1 MGKEIGN
8 MQLTSFC
15 NDPWHP
21 CGVLNTNHPELK
33 RKNISEET
41 MVSTVPL
48 GNSWRLSY
56 GRGWDIQLVLF
67 NQACCAIQLKKTTNL
82 SYSTKPAVQFNW
94 KREKTNRF
102 GNQIFHFLWKMPL
115 LHLNFLWSWLNETK
129 LSGAITFLYDMQS
142 LYDLHVGIQLYT
154 RQTTWLMI
162 DSD

>member
-48 GNSWRLSY
+48 GNS
-56 GRGWDIQLVLF
+56 
-67 NQACCAIQLKKTTNL
+67 
-82 SYSTKPAVQFNW
+82 
-94 KREKTNRF
+94 
-102 GNQIFHFLWKMPL
+102 
-115 LHLNFLWSWLNETK
+115 
-129 LSGAITFLYDMQS
+129 
-142 LYDLHVGIQLYT
+142 
-154 RQTTWLMI
+154 
-162 DSD
+162 